1 VTSPKPGSVW
11 TEISIDAPGEYA
23 ETLYA
28 LFGRHADGGVAI
40 EKSGGYNPDEGESPD
55 PDAPVTVRGYLS
67 NDATTPDRITQI
79 EVGLRLISHLYQLPE
94 LQIGEV
100 AEEDWRKQI
109 FEPIRV
115 GKKLFIAPANSK
127 EKPGPGEIHIPLEP
141 GMAFGTGQ
149 HPTTRTCLQMIED
162 AVTGGEKVLDVGCGS
177 GILSIAA
184 LLCGAESSLGLDV
197 EQEAIDA
204 SLENLARAG
213 VGARAKVVLESHP
226 AEVAADGEFDLVFA
240 NISSKIVIE
249 LSPEL
254 IRAATESGQ
263 LILSGFME
271 GRLPEVEE
279 VYAVQGFEFTK
290 VQQSGDW
297 MAVVATRC
305 K

>member
-1 VTSPKPGSVW
+1 MTAPQPGSVW

-40 EKSGGYNPDEGESPD
+40 EESGGYNPDEGESPD
-55 PDAPVTVRGYLS
+55 PNAPVTVRGYLS
-67 NDATTPDRITQI
+67 NDDTTPDRITQI
-79 EVGLRLISHLYQLPE
+79 EVGVRLISLLYQLPE
-94 LQIGEV
+94 LKIGEV
-100 AEEDWRKQI
+100 AEEDWRKQV

-115 GKKLFIAPANSK
+115 GKRLFIAPANSK

-149 HPTTRTCLQMIED
+149 HPTTRTCLQLIED
-162 AVTGGEKVLDVGCGS
+162 AVSGGEKVLDVGCGS

-197 EQEAIDA
+197 ETEAIEA
-204 SLENLARAG
+204 SMANLARAG
-213 VGARAKVVLESHP
+213 VADRAKVVLESHP
-226 AEVAADGEFDLVFA
+226 AEVAPDGEFDLVFA

-249 LSPEL
+249 LAVEL
-254 IRAATESGQ
+254 TRATTESGQ
-263 LILSGFME
+263 LILSGFMAE
-271 GRLPEVEE
+271 RLDEVRE
-279 VYAVQGFEFTK
+279 VYTALGFEFTK

-297 MAVVATRC
+297 MAVVASRR